1 MEYVFGTKGRIEV
14 LKTKGGHH
22 TDLTGYHQIEREY
35 PDQTITDS
43 FRVVRKLD
51 SREDAEGSCYDWYE
65 IDRHYR
71 MTDKTGPL
79 AERTAKA
86 TAELQDA
93 LCEQDMESQERLATI
108 EDSLCELDAAVNK

>member
-1 MEYVFGTKGRIEV
+1 MEYVFGTKSCIEV
-14 LKTKGGHH
+14 LKTKGGRH

-43 FRVVRKLD
+43 FRVIRKLR
-51 SREDAEGSCYDWYE
+51 SAEDAEGSCYDWYE

-79 AERTAKA
+79 AEQAAKTA
-86 TAELQDA
+86 AEMEDA
-93 LCEQDMESQERLATI
+93 LCEQDMAVDERLAAI

>member
-1 MEYVFGTKGRIEV
+1 MDYVFGTKGSIEV
-14 LKTKGGHH
+14 LKTVGDAH
-22 TDLTGYHQIEREY
+22 TSLTGYHQLEREY

-43 FRVVRKLD
+43 FRVVRKLH
-51 SREDAEGSCYDWYE
+51 SAEDAEGRCYDWYE

-79 AERTAKA
+79 VEQAAKTAA
-86 TAELQDA
+86 A
-93 LCEQDMESQERLATI
+93 I